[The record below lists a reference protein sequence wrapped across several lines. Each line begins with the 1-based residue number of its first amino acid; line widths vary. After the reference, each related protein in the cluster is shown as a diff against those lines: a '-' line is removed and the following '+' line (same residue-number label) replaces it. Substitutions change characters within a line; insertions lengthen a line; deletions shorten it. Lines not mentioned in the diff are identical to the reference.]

1 LQIGVFFI
9 NFAAELFNMLKNPH
23 HTFYFTMLLIAT
35 FLGSCQKQP
44 QKVRHLHEKTVDS
57 TMLAQMQIN
66 IHLADAA
73 DKVCREFVQNDSVT
87 YAMDDFGF
95 WYAKTISTTSD
106 SIQQGQ
112 EIPLHIQIIEIGGT
126 LISDIKHHYVIGSG
140 ELPTAITRS
149 LRMMCIGEQMQ
160 IVAPWYTAYRV
171 EGTSLIKPYSNLFI
185 IITIEQ

>member
-1 LQIGVFFI
+1 
-9 NFAAELFNMLKNPH
+9 
-23 HTFYFTMLLIAT
+23 MLLIAS
-35 FLGSCQKQP
+35 LLVSCQKQP
-44 QKVRHLHEKTVDS
+44 QKVRHLHDKAVDS

-73 DKVCREFVQNDSVT
+73 DKVCREFVQNNSVP

-112 EIPLHIQIIEIGGT
+112 EIPLHIQISEIGGT
-126 LISDIKHHYVIGSG
+126 LISDIKHHYVMGSG

-160 IVAPWYTAYRV
+160 IVAPWYTAYGV

-185 IITIEQ
+185 TITIEQ

>member
-1 LQIGVFFI
+1 MQIGGFFI
-9 NFAAELFNMLKNPH
+9 NFAAELFNMLKDFH
-23 HTFYFTMLLIAT
+23 HTLYLTMLLIAS
-35 FLGSCQKQP
+35 LLVSCQKQP
-44 QKVRHLHEKTVDS
+44 QKVRHLHDKAVDS

-73 DKVCREFVQNDSVT
+73 DKVCREFVQNNSMT

-112 EIPLHIQIIEIGGT
+112 EIPLHIQISEIGGT
-126 LISDIKHHYVIGSG
+126 LISDIKHHYVMGSG

-160 IVAPWYTAYRV
+160 IVAGRRV
-171 EGTSLIKPYSNLFI
+171 SSSGQSSA
-185 IITIEQ
+185 TILP

>member
-1 LQIGVFFI
+1 MFRNI
-9 NFAAELFNMLKNPH
+9 H
-23 HTFYFTMLLIAT
+23 HTLYFIILLTTI
-35 FLGSCQKQP
+35 FLGGCQKQP

-57 TMLAQMQIN
+57 TLLAQMQIN
-66 IHLADAA
+66 SHLADAA
-73 DKVCREFVQNDSVT
+73 DKICREFVQNDSVT

-95 WYAKTISTTSD
+95 WYAKTISCISD

-112 EIPLHIQIIEIGGT
+112 EIPLHIQISEIGGT
-126 LISDIKHHYVIGSG
+126 LISDIKHHYVMGSG

-160 IVAPWYTAYRV
+160 IVAPWYTAYGV